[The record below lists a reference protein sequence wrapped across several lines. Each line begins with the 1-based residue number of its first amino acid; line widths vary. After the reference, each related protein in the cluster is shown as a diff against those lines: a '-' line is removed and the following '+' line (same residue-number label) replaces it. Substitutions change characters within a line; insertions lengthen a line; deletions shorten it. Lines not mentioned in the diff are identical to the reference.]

1 MAVHIMRRTE
11 SALFLL
17 ATMLVFCFPATSAA
31 VEGGAPAEVE
41 DAEGVSYTDR
51 IVTAAWPGFFYV
63 QQDDRAYGIRVDS
76 GVSVAPGDRVTVTG
90 PLNTPDG
97 ERTLTASNVEI
108 TSHGNPLPQ
117 PLYIRIPDLAGGS
130 LGNNPGLPDA
140 TTLYNVGLL
149 VKASGRVAE
158 MGDGWLRIENGGGSV
173 KVLYD
178 GPTPPKVGGWARV
191 TGISSIDASGSSPIP
206 LIRGT
211 AVTGWPGWF
220 PHSIVFVGD
229 SLTDGL
235 DASAPDKVF
244 NKQLLGMLQA
254 AYPGEQIQS
263 RVVFGVSGGSISN
276 MLAGILADAGEAP
289 DTVVIQD
296 AAIPQVG
303 GWIDTA
309 RQVIDAC
316 RTHWGKT
323 PRIYFCD
330 PWNPIDAPALLPADS
345 IDGTLSPQLAALCA
359 EYGDDVRFV
368 PILAAGRTA
377 DGYGG
382 VHLRVWNPDG
392 GKTWYVGSS
401 YALDKRFPRI
411 FGVLSSGNAE
421 DLYFGDMDMGTTGP
435 WWSIWRSRIVSATP
449 TAITV
454 EDARGEVRGASDSL
468 SPGAIGNL
476 AYRRTNE
483 IGDTLHPTDA
493 GHRVIAETIF
503 GVMEMKGIHAAGRRG
518 PRAGLVQEV

>member
-31 VEGGAPAEVE
+31 AEGGAPAEVE

-63 QQDDRAYGIRVDS
+63 QQDDRAYGIRVDFS
-76 GVSVAPGDRVTVTG
+76 VSVAPGDRVTVTG
-90 PLNTPDG
+90 HLNTPDG
-97 ERTLTASNVEI
+97 ERTLTASSVEI

-220 PHSIVFVGD
+220 PHNIVFVGD

-244 NKQLLGMLQA
+244 NKQLLG
-254 AYPGEQIQS
+254 
-263 RVVFGVSGGSISN
+263 
-276 MLAGILADAGEAP
+276 
-289 DTVVIQD
+289 
-296 AAIPQVG
+296 
-303 GWIDTA
+303 
-309 RQVIDAC
+309 
-316 RTHWGKT
+316 
-323 PRIYFCD
+323 
-330 PWNPIDAPALLPADS
+330 
-345 IDGTLSPQLAALCA
+345 
-359 EYGDDVRFV
+359 
-368 PILAAGRTA
+368 
-377 DGYGG
+377 
-382 VHLRVWNPDG
+382 
-392 GKTWYVGSS
+392 
-401 YALDKRFPRI
+401 
-411 FGVLSSGNAE
+411 
-421 DLYFGDMDMGTTGP
+421 
-435 WWSIWRSRIVSATP
+435 
-449 TAITV
+449 
-454 EDARGEVRGASDSL
+454 
-468 SPGAIGNL
+468 
-476 AYRRTNE
+476 
-483 IGDTLHPTDA
+483 
-493 GHRVIAETIF
+493 
-503 GVMEMKGIHAAGRRG
+503 HAAGRIPGRADSVACGVWSERREHQQHACGDIGGRWRSPGYRCDPGRG
-518 PRAGLVQEV
+518 HSAGGWLDRQCQAGDRRLPHALGEDSAHLLLRSLEPDRCARFASSRQH